1 MKLLIV
7 TQAVDKQD
15 PVLGFFHEW
24 LWEFAKHTEHLTVFA
39 LRVGEYDLPEH
50 VTVVPLRVGA
60 KSRLKTILRFLRE
73 LYDRR
78 ASYDKV
84 FVHMNPEY
92 VLLGGPLWKLFGKS
106 VVLWYTHKHV
116 GLRLR
121 LAELFVDHILTASKE
136 SLRLP
141 STKVLVMGHGI
152 AMPERVVTRTKDN
165 VLHIVTV
172 GRIAPAKRIRELV
185 RALSVLYVRDIP
197 FTCSIIGAPA
207 TATDEVYAQEIEKEL
222 AQEPYRN
229 QVQFV
234 GAIRH
239 EYLPAHLASAD
250 VFVNL
255 SLTGSLDKAVLE
267 ALSSGVPV
275 VTSNEAFESLLRPN
289 GLFIDS
295 VDQEVVADAIVRAQ
309 SVSMDVLSQSVR
321 ATHSLSALIPAI
333 LKVL

>member
-1 MKLLIV
+1 MKLLVV

-24 LWEFAKHTEHLTVFA
+24 LLEFAKHTEHLTVFA
-39 LRVGEYDLPEH
+39 LRVGEYDLPDH

-60 KSRLKTILRFLRE
+60 KSRPKTILRFLYE
-73 LYDRR
+73 LYSRR
-78 ASYDKV
+78 ASYDQV
-84 FVHMNPEY
+84 FVHMNTEY
-92 VLLGGPLWKLFGKS
+92 VLLGGPLWKLLGKR

-121 LAELFVDHILTASKE
+121 LAELFVDRILTASKE

-141 STKVLVMGHGI
+141 SRKVLVMGHGI
-152 AMPERVVTRTKDN
+152 AMPEHTATHMKSET
-165 VLHIVTV
+165 LHIVTV

-185 RALSVLYVRDIP
+185 QALGVLYTRNIP
-197 FTCSIIGAPA
+197 FTCSIIGVPA
-207 TATDEVYAQEIEKEL
+207 TEADVEYAHEIEKEL

-234 GAIRH
+234 GAVRH
-239 EYLPAHLASAD
+239 EHLPEHLAKAD

-267 ALSSGVPV
+267 ALVSKVAV
-275 VTSNEAFESLLRPN
+275 VTSNEAFESLLRPE
-289 GLFIDS
+289 GLYIDT
-295 VDQEVVADAIVRAQ
+295 VEPEVVADAIVYARG
-309 SVSMDVLSQSVR
+309 VSMELLSEHVR
-321 ATHSLSALIPAI
+321 KTHSLSALIPAI
-333 LKVL
+333 LRVL